1 MMQRPLQSL
10 NTREFQRG
18 NMLTLT
24 ILLSL
29 AVSSFSCNFVNN
41 SVLEAL
47 KPAFGLDQVNL
58 VTNRKLPTKTAINIA
73 VAQFKLDVTVHIYYF
88 DLTETISQTPSLVIQ
103 EPLIFCSD
111 LKDDLKAFE
120 AVVDKNNWATKKPII
135 LWANSDFQELGS
147 VVRLNQRVYYVA
159 SDSGLVSET
168 YTVNGKTVRNV
179 LGKVIPKGN
188 EEMEYIPT
196 TLGRLEFKKRRSNF
210 HGYHVVAMTNA
221 GPESVSFVKEYQK
234 IAKYHENN
242 QTFDVTNYAL
252 GPYISY
258 LNILANEFNFTY
270 SLYRRLDGNWGGV
283 DANGKLIGMVANLVE
298 GSAEMIATVLTMTPW
313 RNERITYLPG
323 ITSSKSAIAIRS
335 ETREGFSWTTFSKP
349 FTFELWLVLLFVATI
364 LAIWLF
370 LSNNGLKKVTI

>member
-1 MMQRPLQSL
+1 MSIKCH
-10 NTREFQRG
+10 NSSVICSSISK
-18 NMLTLT
+18 MLLPA
-24 ILLSL
+24 ILLGL
-29 AVSSFSCNFVNN
+29 PATFACHFLNN
-41 SVLEAL
+41 SILDAL
-47 KPAFGLDQVNL
+47 KVSFGLDRVNL
-58 VTNRKLPTKTAINIA
+58 VANQKLPFNVAKDLA
-73 VAQFKLDVTVHIYYF
+73 VKQFKLDVTVHISYAHF
-88 DLTETISQTPSLVIQ
+88 IHEIPSFVFQ
-103 EPLIFCSD
+103 QPLIFYSDSNED
-111 LKDDLKAFE
+111 LKTFE
-120 AVVDKNNWATKKPII
+120 TAIDKYNLATKKPII
-135 LWANSDFQELGS
+135 FWRKSYSHRFRS
-147 VVRLNQRVYYVA
+147 TTVRLDQRVYHVA
-159 SDSGLVSET
+159 SDSGIVLET
-168 YTVNGKTVRNV
+168 YTINGNAVRNI
-179 LGKVIPKGN
+179 LGKVVQN
-188 EEMEYIPT
+188 EYVPT
-196 TLGRLEFKKRRSNF
+196 AIGQLEFKKRRSNF

-242 QTFDVTNYAL
+242 QTFDVTNYAF

-258 LNILANEFNFTY
+258 LNILAKEFNFTY